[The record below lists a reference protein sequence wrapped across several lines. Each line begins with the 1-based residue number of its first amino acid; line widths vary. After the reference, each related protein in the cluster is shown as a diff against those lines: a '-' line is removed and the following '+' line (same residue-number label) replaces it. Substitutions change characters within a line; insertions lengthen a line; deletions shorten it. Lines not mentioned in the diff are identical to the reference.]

1 MDEEHKGPKRNE
13 AFSRYSEIQHTV
25 KPFQELPSGNPE
37 GETPPILYTGTGL
50 DYAREQLSK
59 YGAFRHNK
67 TPIFLSPTFRGAAGP
82 ATARTNVENQYD
94 TPIVMVV
101 DSRVGGI
108 NAKRVSRRDEFKS
121 DQIPRDAILA
131 AYKVDPSI
139 PPSNYQVYSLAEIEQ
154 NFERVKL

>member
-67 TPIFLSPTFRGAAGP
+67 TPIFLSPTFRGAASP
-82 ATARTNVENQYD
+82 AIARTNVKGQYD
-94 TPIVMVV
+94 TSIVLIV
-101 DSRVGGI
+101 DSRVQGVD
-108 NAKRVSRRDEFKS
+108 AKLVPRR
-121 DQIPRDAILA
+121 
-131 AYKVDPSI
+131 
-139 PPSNYQVYSLAEIEQ
+139 
-154 NFERVKL
+154 